1 LNHAAVRKAAA
12 VCQHR
17 AVAAIAGYIPA
28 AAAATAA
35 AARAPAERSSAGIGQ
50 TSAASQDCASAAV
63 TATASVA
70 SIIEFA
76 IAAIPADR
84 PAVAILSN
92 VSRRGCFQAVLK

>member
-1 LNHAAVRKAAA
+1 LP
-12 VCQHR
+12 
-17 AVAAIAGYIPA
+17 AIFPLLPPPPPLPPA
-28 AAAATAA
+28 PPLS
-35 AARAPAERSSAGIGQ
+35 APVLVLAQ